1 MNWSQLFFLFYC
13 CQKPQKVTR
22 QNFLFHAC
30 QQKKNYYCWNVFV
43 DCDGDKYVCVWK
55 KNATLQFDSYKNEV
69 ISIRRER
76 RDYGKIF
83 TNRAVS
89 SGVWMIECS
98 ETSNYG
104 NNNRTC
110 LRLASVGIFRRESEP
125 NHYSIRFFTIFQK
138 NKNLRTW
145 AKGTELCVNFHIIV
159 K

>member
-1 MNWSQLFFLFYC
+1 MS
-13 CQKPQKVTR
+13 
-22 QNFLFHAC
+22 A
-30 QQKKNYYCWNVFV
+30 KKNYYCWNVFV

-69 ISIRRER
+69 ISIR